1 MHYLSVLRI
10 IFLQKYVFFFY
21 LASFFAEIVK
31 KMPKNVV
38 VSRKNAIFAV
48 DLPIAAIG
56 DSENLEHP
64 EG

>member
-1 MHYLSVLRI
+1 M
-10 IFLQKYVFFFY
+10 Y

-38 VSRKNAIFAV
+38 ISRKNAIFAV

-56 DSENLEHP
+56 DVENLEHP

>member
-1 MHYLSVLRI
+1 M
-10 IFLQKYVFFFY
+10 Y

-31 KMPKNVV
+31 KMSKNVV
-38 VSRKNAIFAV
+38 ISRKNAIFAV

-56 DSENLEHP
+56 DAENLEHP